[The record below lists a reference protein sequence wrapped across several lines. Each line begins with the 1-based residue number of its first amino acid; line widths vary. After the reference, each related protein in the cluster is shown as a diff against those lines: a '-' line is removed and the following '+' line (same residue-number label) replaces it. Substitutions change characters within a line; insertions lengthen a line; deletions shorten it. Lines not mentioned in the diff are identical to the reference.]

1 MNNKMRRIISV
12 FCAVLMMMTF
22 AACGNEVQ
30 DETGKYIV
38 LEFADE
44 NIYMDE
50 VYIYARTVIE
60 EYEQEYGEDI
70 WSETI
75 ETDGGIEMD
84 ASEMARRQVI
94 ANIIQTKTLAAQ
106 AKNYGIALT
115 VEEEN
120 EQQQKADDFYNSLTD
135 EQIEAVG
142 MEEETV
148 VTVLSENALAEK
160 VYDYVMSD
168 TSSDIS
174 DEQARMTTFYDMFFE
189 CYYEDEFGN
198 IVVYS
203 ADKIEEMKEL
213 AEQAYASI
221 EEQLVDNPE
230 LNITFL
236 GYTYN
241 LEYAGSHTMSRSEI
255 VETYG
260 QQVLDT
266 LYAMEDGDIS
276 EIVETEYGYHIF
288 QMTYLT
294 DEEATAANKEQMTAE
309 AEEAYFENLLSSW
322 IEELDDDYSYSGSVN
337 SDIYNMIEF
346 N

>member
-1 MNNKMRRIISV
+1 MNNILRKTVSGL
-12 FCAVLMMMTF
+12 CAILIMFTF
-22 AACGNEVQ
+22 ASCGDEVQ

-38 LEFADE
+38 LEYAGE
-44 NIYMDE
+44 NIYLDE
-50 VYIYARTVIE
+50 VYIYARTAMD
-60 EYEQEYGEDI
+60 EYESEYGEDV

-75 ETDGGIEMD
+75 ETEGGIEMD
-84 ASEMARRQVI
+84 AEELVRRQI
-94 ANIIQTKTLAAQ
+94 ISNIIRTKTLAAQ
-106 AKNYGIALT
+106 ADNYGITLT
-115 VEEEN
+115 AEEET
-120 EQQQKADDFYNSLTD
+120 EQQQKAEDFYNSLTD
-135 EQIEAVG
+135 EQIESVG
-142 MEEETV
+142 MEEATV
-148 VTVLSENALAEK
+148 EKVLSENALADK

-168 TSSDIS
+168 SASDVS

-213 AEQAYASI
+213 CEQAYASI
-221 EEQLVDNPE
+221 EEQLVDNPD

-241 LEYAGSHTMSRSEI
+241 LEYAGSHTMSQSEI

-260 QQVLDT
+260 QRVLDT

-294 DEEATAANKEQMTAE
+294 DEEATAENKAQLTAE
-309 AEEAYFENLLSSW
+309 AEESYFDNLLNSW
-322 IEELDDDYSYSGSVN
+322 ITEMDADYSYSGSVN
-337 SDIYNMIEF
+337 SEIYDMIVF
-346 N
+346 

>member
-1 MNNKMRRIISV
+1 MNNKMRRIISA

-44 NIYMDE
+44 NIYLDE

-75 ETDGGIEMD
+75 KTDGGIEMD

-106 AKNYGIALT
+106 AQNYGIALT

-236 GYTYN
+236 GYIYN